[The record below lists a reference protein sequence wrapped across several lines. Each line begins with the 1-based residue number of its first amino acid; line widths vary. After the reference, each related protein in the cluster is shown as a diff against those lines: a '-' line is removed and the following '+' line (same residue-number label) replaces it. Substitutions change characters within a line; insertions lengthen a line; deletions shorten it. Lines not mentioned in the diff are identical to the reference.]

1 MTGIR
6 SMDFSIRGFRT
17 SSTLDETHDIVC
29 PAFAESI
36 TEGTLKWEKA
46 QGDSVAVDD
55 VICEIETDKTSVPVP
70 SPVSGVIE
78 ALLVEDDATVNPG
91 TALARIAVGEAG
103 SAPAPKKE
111 AAAPAAAAAPPPPP
125 PPPVDTGAIPTTPPP
140 VPPPPTEPIA
150 SMPVAAI
157 RHAQA
162 QEAPPPPPISGG
174 PGGPAPIVRMP
185 PADPTKEIAGTRSE
199 HRVKMNR
206 MRLKIAQRLKDS
218 QNTNAM
224 LTTFNEL
231 DMSSII
237 QLRKETQD
245 AFVKRHGLKLGFMS
259 AFVKAS
265 AYALQQSPTVNAVI
279 DGNEIVYRDYIDISV
294 AVATPKVI
302 NSYNPKV

>member
-103 SAPAPKKE
+103 SVPAPKKE
-111 AAAPAAAAAPPPPP
+111 AAAPAAAAARGRGSPPRR
-125 PPPVDTGAIPTTPPP
+125 GAPGP
-140 VPPPPTEPIA
+140 
-150 SMPVAAI
+150 
-157 RHAQA
+157 R
-162 QEAPPPPPISGG
+162 APPRSPAG
-174 PGGPAPIVRMP
+174 P
-185 PADPTKEIAGTRSE
+185 
-199 HRVKMNR
+199 
-206 MRLKIAQRLKDS
+206 RLR
-218 QNTNAM
+218 
-224 LTTFNEL
+224 
-231 DMSSII
+231 
-237 QLRKETQD
+237 R
-245 AFVKRHGLKLGFMS
+245 R
-259 AFVKAS
+259 
-265 AYALQQSPTVNAVI
+265 
-279 DGNEIVYRDYIDISV
+279 
-294 AVATPKVI
+294 
-302 NSYNPKV
+302 